1 MVTKT
6 KPKSGPTQPTKP
18 VQRRRRLAPQ
28 ERAGQIL
35 DVAAKLILAEGFN
48 EVSMERLG
56 REAGVSK
63 ALVYNYFPNQSDLLK
78 ALLEREIE
86 VLNERQIEQV
96 RQAKDVR
103 DLLLR
108 TTRTYVEHVRER
120 GALLQRLWAEA
131 AVART
136 VAIKYLDQREQTKG
150 YFAHRVAKEYGL
162 PQAVAM
168 TAVDMQMALTEAA
181 AQHLSHNKHD
191 VEFAVEIYV
200 TMMIGGLEAL
210 GKSHGKATLPTR
222 DRTVQAMNKRK
233 TAPSGRVRR
242 LVTA

>member
-1 MVTKT
+1 MATKT
-6 KPKSGPTQPTKP
+6 KPKAGPTVSTKP
-18 VQRRRRLAPQ
+18 IQRRRRLAPQ

-35 DVAAKLILAEGFN
+35 DFAAKLILAEGFT

-63 ALVYNYFPNQSDLLK
+63 ALVYNYFPNQNDLLK

-86 VLNERQIEQV
+86 VLNERQLEQV
-96 RQAKDVR
+96 RQAKGVR

-136 VAIKYLDQREQTKG
+136 VAIKYLEQREQTKG
-150 YFAHRVAKEYGL
+150 YFAHRVAKEYRL
-162 PQAVAM
+162 PHAVAL

-181 AQHLSHNKHD
+181 AQHLSHTSHD
-191 VEFAVEIYV
+191 VELAVEIYV

-210 GKSHGKATLPTR
+210 GKSHGKATLLTR
-222 DRTVQAMNKRK
+222 DRTVKAVGTPK
-233 TAPSGRVRR
+233 TAPSGRVRK
-242 LVTA
+242 LVTT

>member
-6 KPKSGPTQPTKP
+6 KPKARSTQLAKP
-18 VQRRRRLAPQ
+18 IKRRQRLAPQ

-56 REAGVSK
+56 RDAGVSK
-63 ALVYNYFPNQSDLLK
+63 ALVYNYFPNQTDLLK

-86 VLNERQIEQV
+86 LLNERQIEQI
-96 RQAKDVR
+96 RQAKDIR
-103 DLLLR
+103 DLLMR

-120 GALLQRLWAEA
+120 GPLLQRLWAEA

-136 VAIKYLDQREQTKG
+136 IAIKYLEQREQTKG

-162 PQAVAM
+162 PHAVAL

-181 AQHLSHNKHD
+181 AQHLSHTNHE

-210 GKSHGKATLPTR
+210 GKCQEVATLQTKNK
-222 DRTVQAMNKRK
+222 TVKAVNKPK
-233 TAPSGRVRR
+233 AVPSGKVRR
-242 LVTA
+242 LVPA